1 MSSITSLKTFISRHW
16 LAATFVVSVV
26 LIAVGY
32 APIFQKQFLQEDFVQ
47 VGIRHF
53 DAQAAAQSG
62 KWDAWLALAWKWGFI
77 APVTKRAVI
86 RVLRDWT
93 MWVDY
98 FTWHLQPLGYHFT
111 NLLLHALIS
120 FAVTLLM
127 WRLTQ
132 ARCAAALAGILFAVM
147 SIHPEAVAD
156 IPSRGHELVA
166 LMMVLALVF
175 YTRLPSRT
183 AWMWG
188 SLCLVL
194 ALLSVETALTLP
206 LLFLVYDLIYKRA
219 EGWRGIAKRQAPF
232 WLILFAYVGLRVLLF
247 GRGGGTPALDA
258 MATWTYFWSG
268 YTQYASDPFI
278 TDIVL
283 WQTVVVNLFFLA
295 LLLVYRQR
303 REVVFGFLWIPIP
316 LLVAFAFPPQERYFY
331 VPSVGLA
338 IALAGILVNPL
349 PRLKFSRALGAGLA
363 AVLILV
369 YTVSLFRLNEN
380 WRNASQLAQNI
391 LAQVH
396 ALHPTF
402 PDNANIVFVGLP
414 ARARRAPVFSDP
426 SNIHYAIALTYNNP
440 TLQATAAN
448 AFPPY
453 ADQPDRTFFFEYDER
468 ALSERTDLE
477 AQLRQ
482 NLACANGVSEIAWN
496 FDGDAQNWEQWNETA
511 NARVENGQWMFDA
524 TGSDPILGSPLIN
537 VRGTRLGALTITMR
551 VRADHSPL
559 TGQVYWRTRTMDDFS
574 PALVQNFDV
583 IADNAAHTYE
593 ITLPVSRGDVITQL
607 RLDPTDAPAQIA
619 IASITLAC
627 K

>member
-1 MSSITSLKTFISRHW
+1 MNLLSNLKTLIARHW
-16 LAATFVVSVV
+16 LAATFAAIVV
-26 LIAVGY
+26 LVLIGY

-53 DAQAAAQSG
+53 DAQAAATSD
-62 KWDAWLALAWKWGFI
+62 KWDAWLSLAWKWGLI

-98 FTWHLQPLGYHFT
+98 FTWHVQPLGYQLT

-127 WRLTQ
+127 WRLTR
-132 ARCAAALAGILFAVM
+132 AKGAAALAGILFAVM

-166 LMMVLALVF
+166 LMMALAMVF

-183 AWMWG
+183 ALLWG
-188 SLCLVL
+188 GICFVL

-206 LLFLVYDLIYKRA
+206 LLFGAYDLIYQRA
-219 EGWRGIAKRQAPF
+219 EGWRGMVKRQAPF
-232 WLILFAYVGLRVLLF
+232 WAILLAYVGLRVLLF
-247 GRGGGTPALDA
+247 GRGGGTPSFDAAATAL
-258 MATWTYFWSG
+258 YFWLG

-278 TDIVL
+278 TDIAL

-295 LLLVYRQR
+295 LLFAFRQR
-303 REVVFGFLWIPIP
+303 REVVFGLVWIPIP
-316 LLVAFAFPPQERYFY
+316 LLVALAFPPQERYFY

-349 PRLKFSRALGAGLA
+349 PRLNFSRALGAGLA
-363 AVLILV
+363 AALILI
-369 YTVSLFRLNEN
+369 YTVSLYRLNEN

-396 ALHPTF
+396 ARHPTF

-414 ARARRAPVFSDP
+414 TRARRAPVFSDP

-453 ADQPDRTFFFEYDER
+453 ADQPERTFFFEYDER

-482 NLACANGVSEIAWN
+482 NLSCANGVKEIAWN
-496 FDGDAQNWEQWNETA
+496 FDTGAQNWEQWNETA
-511 NARVENGQWMFDA
+511 NARMENGQWLFEA
-524 TGSDPILGSPLIN
+524 TGNDPILGSPLIN
-537 VRGTRLGALTITMR
+537 VRGARLGALTITMR

-559 TGQVYWRTRTMDDFS
+559 TGQVYWRTRAMEDFS

-619 IASITLAC
+619 IDAITLAC